1 MPKLLLLTLELTFYH
16 LLICFVDRLIR
27 LPRASVP
34 PDAMRLY
41 WENLALKVQL
51 DALAAETT
59 RLRRKRARMSLRL
72 RAAQVWAYLVTRGNR
87 PFQKHNLIGSPR
99 TIRRWATKLR
109 QEIWPCSEPRPRG
122 GRPPTPVKIVELVL
136 TLKRENP
143 SWGQKK
149 ICQTLRRIGIRVST
163 PTVQKILEEN
173 GFGPPGGG
181 RTWEE
186 YTSAAK
192 DALWALDFF
201 VLRTLYGQLLQVM
214 AIIDVHT
221 RELLGLR
228 AYNGWDVDSAW
239 TMRTLAT
246 AMSASK
252 RRPTAVMHDRAP
264 QFAGQVERQ
273 LRVLEVDQCRLPPR
287 LPALNGILER
297 AVKSLRRELLDHVRI
312 ANVEQLQWYLD
323 EIRSYWNT
331 ARCHQGIGGR
341 TPAERAED
349 APLAEVVNL
358 TELRRRK
365 LVCRAFAH
373 GLLNGYTLES
383 VDEAA

>member
-1 MPKLLLLTLELTFYH
+1 MAKLILRTLEFAFYH
-16 LLICFVDRLIR
+16 LLICAVDRLSR
-27 LPRASVP
+27 LPRSSVP

-41 WENLALKVQL
+41 RENLALKVQV
-51 DALAAETT
+51 DALAAEIT
-59 RLRRKRARMSLRL
+59 RVRGKRARMSLRT

-87 PFQKHNLIGSPR
+87 PFQKHNLSASPR
-99 TIRRWATKLR
+99 TIKRWATKLR
-109 QEIWPCSEPRPRG
+109 QGPWQRSAPRKRG
-122 GRPPTPVKIVELVL
+122 GRPPTPAEIVELVL

-143 SWGQKK
+143 GWGQKK
-149 ICQTLRRIGIRVST
+149 ISQTLRRIGIPVSA
-163 PTVQKILEEN
+163 PTVQKILEDN
-173 GFGPPGGG
+173 GFGPPGGD
-181 RTWEE
+181 RTWEA

-201 VLRTLYGQLLQVM
+201 VVRTLHGRLLQVM

-228 AYNGWDVDSAW
+228 AYDGWDVDSKW
-239 TMRTLAT
+239 TMQTLAT
-246 AMSASK
+246 ALSESK

-287 LPALNGILER
+287 LPALNGVLER
-297 AVKSLRRELLDHVRI
+297 TVKSLRLELLDHIRVAR
-312 ANVEQLQWYLD
+312 VEQLQWYLD

-331 ARCHQGIGGR
+331 ARCHQGIDGR
-341 TPAERAED
+341 TPAERSDGVPVAKVLD
-349 APLAEVVNL
+349 LGG
-358 TELRRRK
+358 LRRRK
-365 LVCRAFAH
+365 LVRRAFAH